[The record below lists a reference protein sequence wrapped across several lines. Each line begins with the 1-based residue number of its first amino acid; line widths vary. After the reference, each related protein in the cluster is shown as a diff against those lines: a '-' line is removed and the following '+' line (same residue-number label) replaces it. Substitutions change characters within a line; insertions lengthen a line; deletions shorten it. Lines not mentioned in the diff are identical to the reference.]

1 MVKQIILL
9 LCATS
14 TAFAQQAPVAAPKV
28 VVLSQKKVAELA
40 LQQGYRTQEVNLE
53 YQQKKLPFAETLS
66 KYDFVLD
73 AATGYELDKQAQQ
86 LNSQTLDPRN
96 KIERYN
102 TTFSLKKPFTTG
114 TLATIELNRLSL
126 NADYDVNLP
135 QQPPSNQTLDRA
147 GIILEQAIL
156 GNFFGVADRGT
167 VNAAENNY
175 KASEILRAD
184 DLENVVLESIR
195 QFWTAYIA
203 QENFKEAVSA
213 RDRYK
218 QLVDT
223 VRRKTSLGYSN
234 PGDLPQAQ
242 AELETREQTVKL
254 TSTEYLAAVENLLT
268 ALALDPKSEI
278 KFEMSTMLPA
288 MPSLPQ
294 KKTEDLRA
302 IRSQKLKVQ
311 AAEDSLSASKS
322 LSYPT
327 LNVVGKAYTTGVG
340 EKSEDSYSE
349 LTGGNRPDYYVGL
362 RFAYNFGSDV
372 QNERI
377 VYNKLNRD
385 LEQTRLS
392 RQLVEVE
399 DKNTQ
404 AERKAQAAYSVA
416 QSAEKQ
422 KGFRERAVT
431 ELNRSYSQGRTD
443 INNLIIALNNAF
455 TAEVQYITAVGNYHI
470 ALNEWAASRDELIPD
485 DNQSEDNK

>member
-1 MVKQIILL
+1 MVKKIILL

-14 TAFAQQAPVAAPKV
+14 TAMAQTTPVAAASV
-28 VVLSQKKVAELA
+28 VTLSQKKVAELA
-40 LQQGYRTQEVNLE
+40 LQQGYRTKEVNLQ
-53 YQQKKLPFAETLS
+53 YQQYKLPFAETLA
-66 KYDFVLD
+66 KYDWLLGVT
-73 AATGYELDKQAQQ
+73 TGYELDKQAQ
-86 LNSQTLDPRN
+86 LLSSQTLDPRN

-102 TTFSLKKPFTTG
+102 TTLTLSKPFTTG

-126 NADYDVNLP
+126 NADYDTALTV
-135 QQPPSNQTLDRA
+135 QPPDNQTLDRA
-147 GIILEQAIL
+147 GIVLEQAIL

-167 VNAAENNY
+167 VNAAEENY
-175 KASEILRAD
+175 KASEILRAN

-218 QLVDT
+218 KLVDT

-242 AELETREQTVKL
+242 AELETREQTVKS

-268 ALALDPKSEI
+268 SLALDPKSEV

-288 MPSLPQ
+288 MPSLPPV
-294 KKTEDLRA
+294 KTEDLRA
-302 IRSQKLKVQ
+302 IRSQKLKVS
-311 AAEDSLSASKS
+311 AAEESLSASKS
-322 LSYPT
+322 LAYPT
-327 LNVVGKAYTTGVG
+327 LNVVGKAYTTGVA

-349 LTGGNRPDYYVGL
+349 LTGGSRPDYYVGL
-362 RFAYNFGSDV
+362 RFAYNFGSDI

-385 LEQTRLS
+385 LEQTRLQ
-392 RQLVEVE
+392 RQLVEVI
-399 DKNTQ
+399 DSNTQ
-404 AERKAQAAYSVA
+404 AERKAQAAYSIA

-422 KGFRERAVT
+422 KEFRERAVT
-431 ELNRSYSQGRTD
+431 ELQRSYAQGRTD
-443 INNLIIALNNAF
+443 INNLIIALNSSF

-485 DNQSEDNK
+485 EQPSENGK